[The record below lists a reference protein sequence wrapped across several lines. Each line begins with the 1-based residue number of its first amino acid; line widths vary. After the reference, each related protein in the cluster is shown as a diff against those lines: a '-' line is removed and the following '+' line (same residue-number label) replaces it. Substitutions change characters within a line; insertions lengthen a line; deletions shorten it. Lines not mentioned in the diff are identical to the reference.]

1 MISNE
6 PSSGVD
12 KNICRKILEYLMAK
26 KDYRDDLDGILLGV
40 YEQEIERLS
49 KTTLQNLGYLI
60 SIGIIE
66 EEKNGDGSG
75 WYKITA
81 DSEKVSEIL
90 KRLEL

>member
-49 KTTLQNLGYLI
+49 KTTLQNLGYLV
-60 SIGIIE
+60 SIGIIKE
-66 EEKNGDGSG
+66 DKNGDGTV
-75 WYKITA
+75 WYKISD
-81 DSEKVSEIL
+81 DSPEDLEIL
-90 KRLEL
+90 NKFDS